1 MITQLE
7 IYNFRCYKHSTI
19 HFNGSSILVGRNNA
33 GKSTLI
39 EALKIISSV
48 TRKYKSLRFVS
59 PPEWVLTENNNGVC
73 PNVENMNISDRGIF
87 NMYGDPPAIIK
98 HNFQTV
104 LQLKLMSE
112 TVWIFLF

>member
-1 MITQLE
+1 MITKLE